1 MTMTDF
7 FEVDEKQKTVKI
19 LNLDDF
25 SVEDLQNYISELKS
39 EILRV
44 KDEIKKKENLKLMLK
59 SFLNNYLLIFRP
71 LNLFW
76 NLATCP
82 SDSLRPTLPPVQAG

>member
-7 FEVDEKQKTVKI
+7 FEVDEKQKSVKI

-25 SVEDLQNYISELKS
+25 SVEDLQNYISELQT

-44 KDEIKKKENLKLMLK
+44 QNEIKKKENLKLNAEK
-59 SFLNNYLLIFRP
+59 FFK
-71 LNLFW
+71 
-76 NLATCP
+76 
-82 SDSLRPTLPPVQAG
+82 

>member
-25 SVEDLQNYISELKS
+25 SVEDLQNYISELQT

-44 KDEIKKKENLKLMLK
+44 QDEMKKKENLKLNAEK
-59 SFLNNYLLIFRP
+59 FFK
-71 LNLFW
+71 
-76 NLATCP
+76 
-82 SDSLRPTLPPVQAG
+82 

>member
-25 SVEDLQNYISELKS
+25 SVEDLQNYISELQT

-44 KDEIKKKENLKLMLK
+44 QDEIKKKENFKLNAEK
-59 SFLNNYLLIFRP
+59 FFK
-71 LNLFW
+71 
-76 NLATCP
+76 
-82 SDSLRPTLPPVQAG
+82 

>member
-1 MTMTDF
+1 MIDF

-25 SVEDLQNYISELKS
+25 SVEDLQKYISELQT

-44 KDEIKKKENLKLMLK
+44 QDEIKRKENLKLNAEK
-59 SFLNNYLLIFRP
+59 FFK
-71 LNLFW
+71 
-76 NLATCP
+76 
-82 SDSLRPTLPPVQAG
+82 

>member
-25 SVEDLQNYISELKS
+25 SVEDLQNYIYELQT

-44 KDEIKKKENLKLMLK
+44 QDEIKKKENLKLNAEK
-59 SFLNNYLLIFRP
+59 FFK
-71 LNLFW
+71 
-76 NLATCP
+76 
-82 SDSLRPTLPPVQAG
+82 

>member
-1 MTMTDF
+1 MTMIDF

-25 SVEDLQNYISELKS
+25 SVEDLQNYISELEN

-44 KDEIKKKENLKLMLK
+44 KAEIKKKENLKLNAEK
-59 SFLNNYLLIFRP
+59 FFK
-71 LNLFW
+71 
-76 NLATCP
+76 
-82 SDSLRPTLPPVQAG
+82 

>member
-7 FEVDEKQKTVKI
+7 FEVDEKQKKVKI

-25 SVEDLQNYISELKS
+25 SVEDLQNYISELHT

-44 KDEIKKKENLKLMLK
+44 QDEIKKKKDLKLNAEK
-59 SFLNNYLLIFRP
+59 FFK
-71 LNLFW
+71 
-76 NLATCP
+76 
-82 SDSLRPTLPPVQAG
+82 

>member
-7 FEVDEKQKTVKI
+7 FEIDEKQKTVKI

-25 SVEDLQNYISELKS
+25 SVEDLQNYISELQT

-44 KDEIKKKENLKLMLK
+44 QDEIKKKENLKINAEK
-59 SFLNNYLLIFRP
+59 FFK
-71 LNLFW
+71 
-76 NLATCP
+76 
-82 SDSLRPTLPPVQAG
+82 

>member
-25 SVEDLQNYISELKS
+25 SVEDLQNYISELQT

-44 KDEIKKKENLKLMLK
+44 QDEIKKKENVKLNAEK
-59 SFLNNYLLIFRP
+59 FFK
-71 LNLFW
+71 
-76 NLATCP
+76 
-82 SDSLRPTLPPVQAG
+82 

>member
-7 FEVDEKQKTVKI
+7 LEVDEKQKTVKI

-25 SVEDLQNYISELKS
+25 SVEDLQNYISELQT

-44 KDEIKKKENLKLMLK
+44 QDEIKKKENLKLNAEK
-59 SFLNNYLLIFRP
+59 FFK
-71 LNLFW
+71 
-76 NLATCP
+76 
-82 SDSLRPTLPPVQAG
+82 

>member
-1 MTMTDF
+1 MTDF

-25 SVEDLQNYISELKS
+25 SVEDLQNYISELQT

-44 KDEIKKKENLKLMLK
+44 KDEIKKKENLKLNAEK
-59 SFLNNYLLIFRP
+59 FFK
-71 LNLFW
+71 
-76 NLATCP
+76 
-82 SDSLRPTLPPVQAG
+82 

>member
-25 SVEDLQNYISELKS
+25 SVEDLQNYISELKT

-44 KDEIKKKENLKLMLK
+44 QGEIKRKKNLKLDAEK
-59 SFLNNYLLIFRP
+59 FFK
-71 LNLFW
+71 
-76 NLATCP
+76 
-82 SDSLRPTLPPVQAG
+82 

>member
-1 MTMTDF
+1 MTDF

-25 SVEDLQNYISELKS
+25 SVEDLQNYISELQT

-44 KDEIKKKENLKLMLK
+44 QDEIKKKKNLKLDAEK
-59 SFLNNYLLIFRP
+59 FFK
-71 LNLFW
+71 
-76 NLATCP
+76 
-82 SDSLRPTLPPVQAG
+82 

>member
-7 FEVDEKQKTVKI
+7 FEIDEKQKTVKI

-25 SVEDLQNYISELKS
+25 SVEDLHNYISELQT

-44 KDEIKKKENLKLMLK
+44 QDEIKKKENLKLNAEK
-59 SFLNNYLLIFRP
+59 FFK
-71 LNLFW
+71 
-76 NLATCP
+76 
-82 SDSLRPTLPPVQAG
+82 

>member
-25 SVEDLQNYISELKS
+25 SVEDLQNYISELQT

-44 KDEIKKKENLKLMLK
+44 QDEIKKKENLR
-59 SFLNNYLLIFRP
+59 LNAEKF
-71 LNLFW
+71 FK
-76 NLATCP
+76 
-82 SDSLRPTLPPVQAG
+82 

>member
-7 FEVDEKQKTVKI
+7 FEVDEKQNTVKI

-25 SVEDLQNYISELKS
+25 SVEDLQNYISELQT

-44 KDEIKKKENLKLMLK
+44 QAEVKKKKNLKLDAEK
-59 SFLNNYLLIFRP
+59 FFK
-71 LNLFW
+71 
-76 NLATCP
+76 
-82 SDSLRPTLPPVQAG
+82 

>member
-19 LNLDDF
+19 FNLDDF
-25 SVEDLQNYISELKS
+25 SVEDLQNYISELQT

-44 KDEIKKKENLKLMLK
+44 QDEIKKKENLKLNAEK
-59 SFLNNYLLIFRP
+59 FFK
-71 LNLFW
+71 
-76 NLATCP
+76 
-82 SDSLRPTLPPVQAG
+82 

>member
-7 FEVDEKQKTVKI
+7 FEIDEKQKTVKI

-25 SVEDLQNYISELKS
+25 SVEDLQNYISELKT

-44 KDEIKKKENLKLMLK
+44 QGEIKRKKNLKLDAEK
-59 SFLNNYLLIFRP
+59 FFK
-71 LNLFW
+71 
-76 NLATCP
+76 
-82 SDSLRPTLPPVQAG
+82 

>member
-25 SVEDLQNYISELKS
+25 SVEDLQNYISELQT

-44 KDEIKKKENLKLMLK
+44 RDEIKKKDNLKLNAEK
-59 SFLNNYLLIFRP
+59 FFK
-71 LNLFW
+71 
-76 NLATCP
+76 
-82 SDSLRPTLPPVQAG
+82 